1 MSDCHH
7 HSDPG
12 LWQFPGNRPHI
23 QTPVPCTRCE
33 AVGAS
38 TPQRIKATVG
48 CKWLSESLPLTHH
61 LSEQQPPSRIV
72 NKVLGQYHYQT
83 SLIINIQRETFLG
96 FFGQSSNMQHI
107 QQQFPALTFWHNL
120 YIYIF
125 RLKKKYLFLSWT
137 WTPLIGQKDHGKVW
151 RLIKTLV
158 VNHRFRWAP
167 APENV
172 FRKWLSVNLMSPT
185 VT

>member
-1 MSDCHH
+1 MSDCHR

-23 QTPVPCTRCE
+23 QTSVPCTRCE

-38 TPQRIKATVG
+38 TPQRIKATAG

-61 LSEQQPPSRIV
+61 LSEQQSPSRIV
-72 NKVLGQYHYQT
+72 NKVLGQYHYHT

-107 QQQFPALTFWHNL
+107 QQQFPALTFD
-120 YIYIF
+120 IICIF
-125 RLKKKYLFLSWT
+125 IFLDLKKSTYFSHEHEHLWL
-137 WTPLIGQKDHGKVW
+137 V
-151 RLIKTLV
+151 RKT
-158 VNHRFRWAP
+158 
-167 APENV
+167 
-172 FRKWLSVNLMSPT
+172 T
-185 VT
+185 VRSDAWSKR